1 MHACGGTEMR
11 RLLLSA
17 PLALALA
24 ACTQLPPE
32 NDREATRLDLS
43 QRLQTDLPP
52 SPSDLDTA
60 CSSEVMA
67 LLQAPL
73 TEDTAVRIAL
83 LNNHAVRATYERLGI
98 HRADLVQAG
107 LLRNPVFDGDARF
120 LFDGGTEIELGLAQP
135 FLDLFYRPLRERLA
149 EHEFAKAKLLVTDEL
164 VHLVFQARRAIVNL
178 LAAQQL
184 ATLQQRAL
192 AAAVAA
198 HELTL
203 ELHAAG
209 NTTDRAL
216 AP

>member
-1 MHACGGTEMR
+1 MH
-11 RLLLSA
+11 RLLVCA

-24 ACTQLPPE
+24 ACTQLPPD

-43 QRLQTDLPP
+43 QRLQTELPP

-60 CSSEVMA
+60 CNSEVMA

-73 TEDTAVRIAL
+73 SEDNAVRIAL
-83 LNNHAVRATYERLGI
+83 LNNHGVRATYERLGI

-135 FLDLFYRPLRERLA
+135 FLDLFYQPLRERLA
-149 EHEFAKAKLLVTDEL
+149 EHEFAKAKLLVTGEL
-164 VHLVFQARRAIVNL
+164 VHLVFTARRAIANL

-184 ATLQQRAL
+184 VALQQQA
-192 AAAVAA
+192 
-198 HELTL
+198 
-203 ELHAAG
+203 
-209 NTTDRAL
+209 
-216 AP
+216 